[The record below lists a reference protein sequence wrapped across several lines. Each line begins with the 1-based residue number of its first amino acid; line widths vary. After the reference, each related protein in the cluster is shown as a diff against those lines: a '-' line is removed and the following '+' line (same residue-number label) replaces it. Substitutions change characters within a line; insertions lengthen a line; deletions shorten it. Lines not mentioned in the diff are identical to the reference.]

1 MIVGVIYVSIP
12 YSHLL
17 AIINLLSLRRAV
29 FPAVRKE
36 PGGRLEQSWK
46 QSSIPVQER
55 RRMASHYKLV
65 LAPKSQYRYMVV
77 RSTGLPDIPLT
88 RFANELPRSL
98 SGESVR
104 AYMRE
109 VVALANWALMDQV
122 AIANEWTLHGPPASV
137 RNLIREYLCVGAR
150 CKITIRP
157 DTLGLTVAHV
167 EKAGDTRVNVR
178 TLLAALKRFYELLI
192 SQSLYPHQNPLIH
205 QDAEQMAAQVQSLY
219 QQAIRS
225 SEGRYPMP
233 PQSGVDRPAP
243 NLRLSANY
251 FRCIRDKWI
260 PETIDDPDFPHL
272 VYAAGKQYGWG
283 LRELCV
289 VRTLFESGARISE
302 VFGLTAADWS
312 HSHFNNIFSAPNKGS
327 HGRRTKLL
335 LVAPPTAKLYRKYF
349 NDATTGRNARDPEK
363 LTLGQ
368 LESLLRSDP
377 TRLAS
382 IPLFLTSRGKAMSA
396 QLFRDYY
403 WKPALQAAGIDADP
417 HLARH
422 WFVTNAMRNIEGS
435 CKNEVELLRRK
446 AELIQYMAW
455 RSGEQTLATY
465 EHLQRRARFFEHL
478 QHIHRAMKR
487 RESSSNRKGGLT
499 LLTST
504 GDKKTMAAGRDLAFL
519 LGEDHEISKGA

>member
-1 MIVGVIYVSIP
+1 
-12 YSHLL
+12 
-17 AIINLLSLRRAV
+17 
-29 FPAVRKE
+29 
-36 PGGRLEQSWK
+36 
-46 QSSIPVQER
+46 
-55 RRMASHYKLV
+55 MANDYKLV
-65 LAPKSQYRYMVV
+65 STPKRQYGYMVV

-88 RFANELPRSL
+88 MFANELPRSL

-109 VVALANWALMDQV
+109 VIALANWALMDQV
-122 AIANEWTLHGPPASV
+122 AVANQWTLHGPPASV

-150 CKITIRP
+150 CKITTRP
-157 DTLGLTVAHV
+157 DTFGLTVAHV
-167 EKAGDTRVNVR
+167 ERVGDTRVNVR

-192 SQSLYPHQNPLIH
+192 SQNLYLHQNPLIH
-205 QDAEQMAAQVQSLY
+205 QDAEQLTAQARSLY

-233 PQSGVDRPAP
+233 SQSGVDPPPP
-243 NLRLSANY
+243 NLRLSENY

-260 PETIDDPDFPHL
+260 PKTIDDPDFPHL
-272 VYAAGKQYGWG
+272 VYAAGKEYGWG

-289 VRTLFESGARISE
+289 VRTLFESGPRISE
-302 VFGLTAADWS
+302 VFSLTAADWA
-312 HSHFNNIFSAPNKGS
+312 HSHFTNIFSAPNKGS

-335 LVAPPTAKLYRKYF
+335 LVASPTAKLYRKYF
-349 NDATTGRNARDPEK
+349 NDAATGRNGRDPEK
-363 LTLGQ
+363 LTVGQ

-382 IPLFLTSRGKAMSA
+382 IPLFLTSRGTAMSA

-422 WFVTNAMRNIEGS
+422 WFVTNAMRNIEES
-435 CKNEVELLRRK
+435 CQNEAELKRRK

-455 RSGEQTLATY
+455 RSGEQTLETY

-478 QHIHRAMKR
+478 QHIHKAMKR
-487 RESSSNRKGGLT
+487 RESNSNRMGGLPH
-499 LLTST
+499 LVSNR
-504 GDKKTMAAGRDLAFL
+504 DKKTIALDQDLAFL
-519 LGEDHEISKGA
+519 LGEDNEISKGA

>member
-1 MIVGVIYVSIP
+1 
-12 YSHLL
+12 
-17 AIINLLSLRRAV
+17 
-29 FPAVRKE
+29 
-36 PGGRLEQSWK
+36 
-46 QSSIPVQER
+46 
-55 RRMASHYKLV
+55 
-65 LAPKSQYRYMVV
+65 MVV

-88 RFANELPRSL
+88 KFANELPRSL

-104 AYMRE
+104 AYLRE
-109 VVALANWALMDQV
+109 VIALANWALMDQV
-122 AIANEWTLHGPPASV
+122 ALANQWTLHGPPASV

-150 CKITIRP
+150 CKITLRP
-157 DTLGLTVAHV
+157 DVLGLTVAHV

-192 SQSLYPHQNPLIH
+192 SQSLYAHHNPLIH
-205 QDAEQMAAQVQSLY
+205 QDAEQLAAEVQSLY
-219 QQAIRS
+219 RQAFRS

-233 PQSGVDRPAP
+233 RQSGVDRLPP

-302 VFGLTAADWS
+302 VFSLTAADWS

-349 NDATTGRNARDPEK
+349 NDATTGRHARDPQK

-368 LESLLRSDP
+368 LESLRSDP
-377 TRLAS
+377 PRLAS
-382 IPLFLTSRGKAMSA
+382 IPLFLTARGKAMTA

-422 WFVTNAMRNIEGS
+422 WFVTNAMRNIEAS
-435 CKNEVELLRRK
+435 CQNEVELLRRK

-465 EHLQRRARFFEHL
+465 EHLHRRASFFGHL
-478 QHIHRAMKR
+478 QDIHKAMKR
-487 RESSSNRKGGLT
+487 RARDSNRKGSVT
-499 LLTST
+499 VRSSVEER
-504 GDKKTMAAGRDLAFL
+504 KTMVGGRELDFL
-519 LGEDHEISKGA
+519 LGEDHEISKSA